1 MNKMKEFF
9 TSFILP
15 MVITLLVFLG
25 IWQFV
30 GAPVTISG
38 ASMAP
43 TLQDGERVWLNKL
56 ANTYTHGDIIVFDAP
71 GGSGDEYIKRVIGV
85 PGDTVEYQDDT
96 LYVNGQ
102 AVEEPYLE
110 ALRSTNPNAQLM
122 PNESLET
129 LPTTQAERVPEGK
142 LFVLGDNRPIS
153 KDGEEFGFIDQSSVQ
168 GNVPLRIW
176 PLRKIGS
183 IEPVSPNEIA
193 VTRSQPA

>member
-71 GGSGDEYIKRVIGV
+71 DGSGDEYIKRVIGV

-176 PLRKIGS
+176 PLRKIGG

-193 VTRSQPA
+193 VARSQPA